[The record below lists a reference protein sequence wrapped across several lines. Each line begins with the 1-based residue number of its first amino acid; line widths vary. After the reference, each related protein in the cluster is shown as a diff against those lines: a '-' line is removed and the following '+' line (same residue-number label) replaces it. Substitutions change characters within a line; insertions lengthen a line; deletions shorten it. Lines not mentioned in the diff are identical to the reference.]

1 MQLGMIGLGRMGGNM
16 VSRLLRAGHQCVA
29 FRNLLEGPY
38 EPEQLPAQL
47 IHPKQGTVMWLADS
61 SAAAMLTVNGKQT
74 R

>member
-1 MQLGMIGLGRMGGNM
+1 
-16 VSRLLRAGHQCVA
+16 VA